1 MKITLRMNKMKEIK
15 GIIYWK
21 VLTTGAFGHGQEISF
36 NKDII
41 SQYNE
46 KHPKINHYF
55 FVIRSE

>member
-1 MKITLRMNKMKEIK
+1 MKEIK

-36 NKDII
+36 KKDII

-55 FVIRSE
+55 FVVGSKY